1 MDYVLAFVF
10 ALLAGVAV
18 IELLD
23 WAMPTGADKRQRR
36 MIELYAASLAAV
48 LCIGSMWW

>member
-1 MDYVLAFVF
+1 MEYILAFVL
-10 ALLAGVAV
+10 ALLAGVTV

-23 WAMPTGADKRQRR
+23 WAMPTGADKHQRR
-36 MIELYAASLAAV
+36 MIELCMASLAAV

>member
-1 MDYVLAFVF
+1 MEYILAFVL

-23 WAMPTGADKRQRR
+23 WAMPTGADKHQRR
-36 MIELYAASLAAV
+36 MTELCMASLAAV